1 MSEHSENLESGG
13 EMYDHPLRVAV
24 FDLRNNILLSPTPD
38 FPSTFLYVK
47 RHNRPVP
54 GEPWENL
61 ARRVGT
67 LLPEY
72 RIGVSKFLG
81 KISLD
86 FAGKEGFTPAYAVS
100 GSAQKSDVLHH
111 FSFKKAHELLLEK
124 NDLLTPETT
133 DREAYI
139 NTRLLLYGFS
149 EFVANPKE
157 SHANEAGESTS

>member
-1 MSEHSENLESGG
+1 M
-13 EMYDHPLRVAV
+13 
-24 FDLRNNILLSPTPD
+24 
-38 FPSTFLYVK
+38 
-47 RHNRPVP
+47 
-54 GEPWENL
+54 
-61 ARRVGT
+61 
-67 LLPEY
+67 
-72 RIGVSKFLG
+72 
-81 KISLD
+81 
-86 FAGKEGFTPAYAVS
+86 
-100 GSAQKSDVLHH
+100 LHH